1 MRTET
6 DPPLGGA
13 AVPAEPHLALRRLRA
28 GYSGTPVVHDV
39 DLELQ
44 RGEFGVLL
52 GANGAGKTTTLRAIM
67 GLAEVIEGEVVLA
80 GETVTRM
87 PTPELVRRRVAL
99 VPEGRELFASLPV
112 EDNLAAGTLV
122 AGRQRQRKRLEY
134 VLDTFPVLGERLH
147 QTAGTLS
154 GGEQQMLAIGRALM
168 SDPELLLVDEA
179 SLGLAPTV
187 VDKVLDLVSTV
198 NRRGVTVLA
207 VEQNLAVLDHAH
219 VACVLEAGAVE
230 LAGRVT
236 EIADR
241 LHGDI
246 AAAYLGGSP

>member
-1 MRTET
+1 MRTE
-6 DPPLGGA
+6 P
-13 AVPAEPHLALRRLRA
+13 EPHLALQGLRA
-28 GYSGTPVVHDV
+28 GYGGIAVVHGV

-67 GLAEVIEGEVVLA
+67 GLADVVDGEVVLA
-80 GETVTRM
+80 GERVTGM
-87 PTPELVRRRVAL
+87 PTPELVRRSVAL

-112 EDNLAAGTLV
+112 EDNLAAGALV
-122 AGRQRQRKRLEY
+122 AGRQRQRELLEP
-134 VLDTFPVLGERLH
+134 VLDTFPVLGQRLH
-147 QTAGTLS
+147 QSAGTLS

-179 SLGLAPTV
+179 SLGLAPIV
-187 VDKVLDLVSTV
+187 VEKVLELVSAI

-207 VEQNLAVLDHAH
+207 VEQNLAVLDHAD
-219 VACVLEAGAVE
+219 VACVLEAGAVQ
-230 LAGRVT
+230 LTGRVT

-241 LHGDI
+241 LLGDV
-246 AAAYLGGSP
+246 AAAYLGGTP